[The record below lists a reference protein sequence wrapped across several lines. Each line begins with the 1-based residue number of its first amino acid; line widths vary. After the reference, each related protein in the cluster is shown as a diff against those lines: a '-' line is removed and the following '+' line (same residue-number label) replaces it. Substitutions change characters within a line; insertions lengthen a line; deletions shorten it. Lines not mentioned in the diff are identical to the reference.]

1 MNRMEHAALA
11 GTTRSGGRAA
21 LRLALAAAAALGL
34 AACSNG
40 MDQGSTQGSTMPA
53 ASMPAQAPGPGM
65 TTGTVSANPPDR
77 QTGSQGYQS
86 PDLEGPTSQLPGHG
100 ASGRHQ

>member
-1 MNRMEHAALA
+1 MNRMERAALA

-34 AACSNG
+34 AACSNNG
-40 MDQGSTQGSTMPA
+40 MSQGSSAMPA

-86 PDLEGPTSQLPGHG
+86 PDLAGPTSQLPGHG